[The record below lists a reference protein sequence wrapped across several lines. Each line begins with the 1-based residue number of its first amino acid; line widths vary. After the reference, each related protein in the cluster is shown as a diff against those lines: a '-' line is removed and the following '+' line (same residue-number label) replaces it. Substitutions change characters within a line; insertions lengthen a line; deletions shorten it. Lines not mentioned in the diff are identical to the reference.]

1 MWSYSRGYEI
11 PRLYRSRTFHLRFVY
26 LQSAYK
32 IEIHTSMSHTFMLV
46 MSIYLQPNTW
56 TKVKSRNSV
65 FWHRTSCKTV
75 NRYQGLSSW
84 TTLNLE
90 PISSSI
96 ASVPTYRS
104 TQCHISEDGSLSPT
118 SLGQSRISQVWNCI
132 NYDKKDYKHHNL
144 IYPKLSNDSFFAA
157 QAPRKSG

>member
-11 PRLYRSRTFHLRFVY
+11 PWLYRSPTFHLRFAY
-26 LQSAYK
+26 LQSANK
-32 IEIHTSMSHTFMLV
+32 IEIYTSVSHIFMSV

-65 FWHRTSCKTV
+65 FWFWHRTSCKTL

-90 PISSSI
+90 AISSST
-96 ASVPTYRS
+96 ASVPAYRS
-104 TQCHISEDGSLSPT
+104 TQCHISEDGTLSST
-118 SLGQSRISQVWNCI
+118 SLGQTRISQVGNCI
-132 NYDKKDYKHHNL
+132 NYDKKEYKHHNL
-144 IYPKLSNDSFFAA
+144 INP
-157 QAPRKSG
+157 QGQ